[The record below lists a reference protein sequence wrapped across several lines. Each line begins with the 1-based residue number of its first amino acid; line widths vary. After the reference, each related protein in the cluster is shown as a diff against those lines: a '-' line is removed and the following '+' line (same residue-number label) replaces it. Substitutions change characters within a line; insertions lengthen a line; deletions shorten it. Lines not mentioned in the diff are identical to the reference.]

1 LATYKNESAETF
13 VFPSLGLVVEPG
25 DSFDADADITT
36 AGITA
41 AVGGKKKAD
50 PVAPVDAPAD
60 PAPAAPAVADVT
72 PAPVEE
78 VK

>member
-1 LATYKNESAETF
+1 MATYKNESDQTF

-36 AGITA
+36 AGVVA
-41 AVGGKKKAD
+41 SVGGKKKAD
-50 PVAPVDAPAD
+50 PI
-60 PAPAAPAVADVT
+60 PAPAAPAVADET